1 MSLPTR
7 AQISALI
14 KLLSKQRR
22 IVLTTHT
29 NPDGDAIGS
38 SMAMGRYLRKKGHK
52 VTAIV
57 PNHFPG
63 FLSWIPDVKS
73 MVIYEENAKACQRA
87 LQDAELVFCLDYNA
101 LNRVGVLTDSLSK
114 SKAPRVLIDHHIE
127 PETESFT
134 YCFSTTDTSSTCELI
149 FDFIE
154 TMGDTD
160 LLDRDIAECL
170 YTGIITDTGSFSHS
184 ANNEKTYRITAE
196 LIKNGLDAL
205 KIHRLIYDTFS
216 ENRLRLLG
224 HAISNRMMVWD
235 ELHTALIYFDK
246 NDLKQFSYQVGDAEG
261 IVNFP
266 LSMEKI
272 NLSILITERDKKIR
286 MSFRS
291 KGEFSV
297 NALTRNHFNGGG
309 HKNAAGG
316 TFYASIEQTIKEIK
330 ETITTYKAELDYKID
345 Y

>member
-1 MSLPTR
+1 MNLLTSTQVSKLK
-7 AQISALI
+7 Q
-14 KLLSKQRR
+14 LLSEKSR

-38 SMAMGRYLRKKGHK
+38 SMAMQRYLRKKGHD

-57 PNHFPG
+57 PNQFPG
-63 FLSWIPDVKS
+63 FLSWIPGAGE
-73 MVIYEENAKACQRA
+73 MLIYEDNAKACQKA
-87 LQDAELVFCLDYNA
+87 LKDADLVFSLDYNA
-101 LNRVGVLTDSLSK
+101 LNRVGVLTDTLK
-114 SKAPRVLIDHHIE
+114 KVKASRILIDHHID
-127 PETESFT
+127 PEIESFD
-134 YCFSTTDTSSTCELI
+134 YCFSTTNTSSTAELVY
-149 FDFIE
+149 DFME
-154 TMGDTD
+154 LMEDTN
-160 LLDRDIAECL
+160 LLDREIAECL
-170 YTGIITDTGSFSHS
+170 YTGIITDTGSFSFS

-196 LIKNGLDAL
+196 LIHNGLDAL

-224 HAISNRMMVWD
+224 HAISNRMEVWD
-235 ELHTALIYFDK
+235 ELNTALIYFDK
-246 NDLKQFSYQVGDAEG
+246 NDLKQFNYQVGDAEG
-261 IVNFP
+261 VVNFP

-291 KGEFSV
+291 KGDFSV
-297 NALTRNHFNGGG
+297 NQLTRKYFKGGG

-316 TFYASIEQTIKEIK
+316 TYYKSIPDTIASIKQILIGLKE
-330 ETITTYKAELDYKID
+330 ELNYKID